1 MATIH
6 NVKAGTTTAGSAGS
20 DVFEINAPTKFLGS
34 LSIDGGTSGLDNAG
48 AAATAGTTSGT
59 IATALTY
66 ATDRTLNIAF
76 RPGSTTSIDTNA
88 TSIAGY
94 NAEDVLVFRQSGDY
108 SELGAFFTNIETVQL
123 ASGVNIRLSSEV
135 FEEIETY
142 ADRGAVSYG
151 ILFKG
156 VAGGKAE
163 KVTFAIEYDDDGIVT
178 PAVGDAYAQADIQL
192 DDYSFASV
200 FRDVQVV
207 YDGREDPSASG
218 AANSFG
224 HYLRID
230 GANESGGGGE
240 LVYGSGGV
248 DNATMR
254 LGNDSYYGFDGNDL
268 LAGHGGADFLDGGNG
283 NDVFLISGFGT
294 GTSGTN
300 GKSDDGKAEWIISA
314 AEAARTGVTNGIT
327 NAADYAGKTDVII
340 GGAGFDTLRVN
351 AGVGA
356 TNAQNG
362 TIVLNDANF
371 SGMEKVEVGGTISKD
386 PDESTYLQLRDGHYH
401 FARSS
406 LVSDFTSPGA
416 AVGNSINQVVINAS
430 GVTKNGLTFEGN
442 ANTQKFIGTTQSDV
456 LIGNEGADT
465 LTGGAGA
472 DKFVYQTVR
481 EYGRDSGSANGVI
494 AYAATDEALDA
505 SDADVITDFAT
516 GTDKLVFR
524 VESTTALE
532 DTFDSLVALTKG
544 NLTATNVLI
553 GDLTGID
560 TAGTGTSFIK
570 VDMSGDD
577 ARVYYDADGSGAGT
591 AMLLATLTGVPS
603 LAASDFALAAVQGF

>member
-1 MATIH
+1 MT
-6 NVKAGTTTAGSAGS
+6 GSAGS
-20 DVFEINAPTKFLGS
+20 DVFEIKAYPGALDT
-34 LSIDGGTSGLDNAG
+34 LSIDGGTSGQDNTG
-48 AAATAGTTSGT
+48 AAATAGTSSGT

-66 ATDRTLNIAF
+66 ATDRMLNIAF

-108 SELGAFFTNIETVQL
+108 SALGAFFTNIETVQL

-135 FEEIETY
+135 FEAIETY
-142 ADRGAVSYG
+142 SDRGAVSYG
-151 ILFKG
+151 IQFKG
-156 VAGGKAE
+156 VAGGKTE
-163 KVTFAIEYDDDGIVT
+163 KLTFGIEYEEEGLIT
-178 PAVGDAYAQADIQL
+178 PAVGDAYVQADIQL

-200 FRDVQVV
+200 FKDVQVI
-207 YDGREDPSASG
+207 YDGREESSVDST
-218 AANSFG
+218 ANAFG

-240 LVYGSGGV
+240 MVYGSDGV

-254 LGNDSYYGFDGNDL
+254 LGNDIYYGYNGNDVL
-268 LAGHGGADFLDGGNG
+268 TGHGGADFLDGGNG
-283 NDVFLISGFGT
+283 NDIFIISGFGT

-314 AEAARTGVTNGIT
+314 AEAARTGVTHGIT
-327 NAADYAGKTDVII
+327 NAADYAGKYDVII
-340 GGAGFDTLRVN
+340 GGTGLDTLRVT

-356 TNAQNG
+356 TSAQNG
-362 TIVLNDANF
+362 TIVLNDFNF
-371 SGMEKVEVGGTISKD
+371 SGVEKVEVGGTISRD
-386 PDESTYLQLRDGHYH
+386 ADQSTYLQLRDGQYH

-406 LVSDFTSPGA
+406 LVSDFASPGA
-416 AVGNSINQVVINAS
+416 SVGNSINQVVINAS
-430 GVTKNGLTFEGN
+430 GVTKNGMTFDGN
-442 ANTQKFIGTTQSDV
+442 ANTQTFIGTTQADV

-465 LTGGAGA
+465 LTGGTGA

-481 EYGRDSGSANGVI
+481 EYARDSGTANGVI
-494 AYAATDEALDA
+494 AYTATDEALDA
-505 SDADVITDFAT
+505 TDADIITDFTT
-516 GTDKLVFR
+516 GVDKLVFR
-524 VESTTALE
+524 VEGTVALE
-532 DTFDSLVALTKG
+532 DTFDSLVTLTKG

-560 TAGTGTSFIK
+560 TAGNGTSFIK

-591 AMLLATLTGVPS
+591 AMLVATLVGVPS
-603 LAASDFALAAVQGF
+603 LAASDFGLAAVQGF